1 MLYLIYNIKKI
12 YNSHSIIIVAHTQ
25 TPRKK
30 PHYLTIEQIQTALNY
45 ADEKTDEL
53 IIKLLSSTGLR
64 IHEALTITKKQLRN
78 TDENGNALI
87 EIIGKNTKRRIVVIP
102 NKLVKNLRRY
112 SKKITYTY
120 LNQKDNKDNQD
131 P

>member
-30 PHYLTIEQIQTALNY
+30 PNYLTIEQIQTALNY